1 MQQTTAMTFLLVL
14 SFAVAP
20 LQSAENWQQ
29 FRGPNGRGITD
40 AKQLPLKWD
49 SETNVAWRTE
59 LEGGGWSSPVVKNGR
74 VYLTSAV
81 VVDEQSKDRSL
92 TVLMLNAK
100 SGEVLKSVEL
110 FKQDGGKAAKIH
122 TKNSHA
128 SPTPLLH
135 DDAVYIHFGHQ
146 GTAALDL
153 DLNVKW
159 RKRFNYKPVHGN
171 GGSPIIVDGKLIFS
185 CDGASDPFIV
195 ALNVNDGSEVWKTLR
210 KSDATRKFSFTTAQ
224 AIEVN
229 GATQIISPGSN
240 VVYSLDAAT
249 GKTIWQVRY
258 DGYSLIPRPIF
269 HNGLVYVCT
278 GYNTPTLIAIRP
290 DGTGD
295 VTDTHVEW
303 TVKSAVPHTASLI
316 LDGEELYMVSDR
328 GIASC
333 LDAKTGEVVWKE
345 RLGGG
350 FSSSPLM
357 SAGRIYFQN
366 EKGKTTVIRP
376 GRKFDRLAT
385 NELGERT
392 LASYAAIDGA
402 LFIRSAK
409 ALYRIEDR

>member
-1 MQQTTAMTFLLVL
+1 
-14 SFAVAP
+14 S
-20 LQSAENWQQ
+20 
-29 FRGPNGRGITD
+29 
-40 AKQLPLKWD
+40 
-49 SETNVAWRTE
+49 
-59 LEGGGWSSPVVKNGR
+59 
-74 VYLTSAV
+74 
-81 VVDEQSKDRSL
+81 
-92 TVLMLNAK
+92 
-100 SGEVLKSVEL
+100 LKSVEL

-316 LDGEELYMVSDR
+316 LDGEE
-328 GIASC
+328 
-333 LDAKTGEVVWKE
+333 
-345 RLGGG
+345 
-350 FSSSPLM
+350 
-357 SAGRIYFQN
+357 
-366 EKGKTTVIRP
+366 
-376 GRKFDRLAT
+376 
-385 NELGERT
+385 
-392 LASYAAIDGA
+392 
-402 LFIRSAK
+402 
-409 ALYRIEDR
+409 

>member
-1 MQQTTAMTFLLVL
+1 M
-14 SFAVAP
+14 
-20 LQSAENWQQ
+20 
-29 FRGPNGRGITD
+29 
-40 AKQLPLKWD
+40 
-49 SETNVAWRTE
+49 
-59 LEGGGWSSPVVKNGR
+59 
-74 VYLTSAV
+74 
-81 VVDEQSKDRSL
+81 
-92 TVLMLNAK
+92 
-100 SGEVLKSVEL
+100 
-110 FKQDGGKAAKIH
+110 
-122 TKNSHA
+122 
-128 SPTPLLH
+128 
-135 DDAVYIHFGHQ
+135 
-146 GTAALDL
+146 
-153 DLNVKW
+153 
-159 RKRFNYKPVHGN
+159 
-171 GGSPIIVDGKLIFS
+171 
-185 CDGASDPFIV
+185 
-195 ALNVNDGSEVWKTLR
+195 
-210 KSDATRKFSFTTAQ
+210 
-224 AIEVN
+224 
-229 GATQIISPGSN
+229 
-240 VVYSLDAAT
+240 VYSLDAAT

-333 LDAKTGEVVWKE
+333 LDAKTGEGVWKE